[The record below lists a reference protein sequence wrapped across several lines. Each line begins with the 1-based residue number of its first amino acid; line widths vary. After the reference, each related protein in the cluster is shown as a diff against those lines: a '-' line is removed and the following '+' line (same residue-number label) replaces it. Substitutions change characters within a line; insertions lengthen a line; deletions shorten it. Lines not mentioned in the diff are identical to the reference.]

1 MSDESTV
8 HHYFVDEAGD
18 LTLFGRRGKVLVGS
32 PGCSHCFMVGV
43 VHLPD
48 PLAAEEAVSCLRKG
62 LLADPYFK
70 NVPSMQAE
78 QRKTAR
84 HFHARDDLPEVR
96 REVFRLLPSLGAKVQ
111 VVIRR
116 KSVLVDFA
124 KSLHAAGQPLSANF
138 IYDDMVKRLFRNLLH
153 KADEN
158 RIVFAR
164 RGKSS
169 RRVALE
175 EAIRKAQHNF
185 TKKWN
190 IPSDKPTQIR
200 AMHPWDCTSLQV
212 VDYYLWALQRFYE
225 RDEDRFFELLRP
237 DYRFIMDMDDKRNN
251 AYGEYY
257 SDSNPLDLRK
267 KKAF

>member
-1 MSDESTV
+1 MSDTNTV

-18 LTLFGRRGKVLVGS
+18 LALLGRRGKVLVGR
-32 PGCSHCFMVGV
+32 PGCSRGFMVGV
-43 VHLPD
+43 AHLPD
-48 PLAAEEAVSCLRKG
+48 PLKAEEALSSLRKE
-62 LLADPYFK
+62 LLSDPYFR

-78 QRKTAR
+78 QGKTAR
-84 HFHARDDLPEVR
+84 YFHAKDDLPEVR
-96 REVFRLLPSLGAKVQ
+96 REVFKLLPNLGAKVQ

-124 KSLHAAGQPLSANF
+124 KSLHAAGQPLPANV

-153 KADEN
+153 KADQN

-164 RGKSS
+164 RGESS

-175 EAIRKAQHNF
+175 EAIQRAQRNF
-185 TKKWN
+185 TRRWK
-190 IPSDKPTQIR
+190 IPSDKPTQIQ
-200 AMHPWDCTSLQV
+200 AMHPWHCPSLQV

-225 RDEDRFFELLRP
+225 RDEDRFFELLRA
-237 DYRFIMDMDDKRNN
+237 DYRLIVDMDDKRNN

-257 SDSNPLDLRK
+257 SDSNPLDLRR